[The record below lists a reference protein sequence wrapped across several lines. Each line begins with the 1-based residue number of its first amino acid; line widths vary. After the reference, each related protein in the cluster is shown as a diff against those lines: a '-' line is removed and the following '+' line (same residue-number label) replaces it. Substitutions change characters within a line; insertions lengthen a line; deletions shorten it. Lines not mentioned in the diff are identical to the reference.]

1 MVFKREPGKSSGG
14 SGRNNDPS
22 YWTNPQFLI
31 TLTDQDPNDKENMAT
46 IIISLLQKY
55 TREKRSQNNGQ
66 SSEEYIQF
74 RLYRILNQSDADQAK
89 KTGLRLYASQ
99 LERVST
105 SGPYI
110 NQREIT
116 HRYRTKPGNYL
127 IIPSTYDANVSGQ
140 FLLRL
145 YTENPIGEQNCS
157 ILHDHKNNL
166 DEKDLFFQNPKSIDD
181 AFSNWTNL
189 LGDANHSDHDNN
201 VNSLPSKLRS
211 TNNENQLNLN
221 GVHIETKFSEL
232 RIYHQFDSLDF
243 IWSKVEVSK
252 QSNAS

>member
-1 MVFKREPGKSSGG
+1 
-14 SGRNNDPS
+14 
-22 YWTNPQFLI
+22 
-31 TLTDQDPNDKENMAT
+31 MAT

-74 RLYRILNQSDADQAK
+74 RLYRIINQSDADQAK
-89 KTGLRLYASQ
+89 KTGQRLYASQ

-127 IIPSTYDANVSGQ
+127 IIPSTYDANITGQ

-157 ILHDHKNNL
+157 ILHDHKNDL
-166 DEKDLFFQNPKSIDD
+166 DEKDFFFQNPKSLDD

-189 LGDANHSDHDNN
+189 LGEVNDTDPDHVNN
-201 VNSLPSKLRS
+201 SPSKLRS
-211 TNNENQLNLN
+211 IANDNHQLGLN
-221 GVHIETKFSEL
+221 GIHIETNFNEL
-232 RIYHQFDSLDF
+232 KIYNQVDDLDY
-243 IWSKVEVSK
+243 IWSKVEYKKPSS
-252 QSNAS
+252 Q